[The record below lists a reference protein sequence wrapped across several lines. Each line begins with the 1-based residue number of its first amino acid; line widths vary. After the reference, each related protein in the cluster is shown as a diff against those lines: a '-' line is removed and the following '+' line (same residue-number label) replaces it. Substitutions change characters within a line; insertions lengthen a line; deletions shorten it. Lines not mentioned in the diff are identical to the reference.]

1 MNKQFWYEKGKFYKL
16 HETNDGKEDKS
27 KLVLLGTNFLTFM
40 FMINIIDNFN
50 HMNELYNSTFFS
62 V

>member
-40 FMINIIDNFN
+40 FINFN

>member
-40 FMINIIDNFN
+40 FMIHIMTISII
-50 HMNELYNSTFFS
+50 
-62 V
+62 